1 VAGTHSRDHSAKHVA
16 ALTLGALGVVFGD
29 IGTSP
34 LYALRECFHGPH
46 AATLSETT
54 LYGVLSL
61 MFWALIAV
69 VTLKYLLFVMRADNK
84 GEGGEMALLALIN
97 KHRPQDIHSSRR
109 IFIFLGIF
117 GAALIYGD
125 GMITPAISVV
135 SAVEGLKVVT
145 PIFEPYVIPITLAI
159 LTVLFGFQKYGTAKI
174 GAVFGPVICLW
185 FVTLGVLGVSGI
197 TLHPEILRALSPG
210 YAIEYFQTLGW
221 GGFAILGGVF
231 LVLTGAEALY
241 ADMGHFG
248 RLPIRIGWFGL
259 VFPSLMLNYLGQGA
273 LILHDPG
280 ALENPF
286 YKLAPE
292 WFILPLVG
300 LATLATIVA
309 SQALISGAFSITR
322 QAVQLGFL
330 PRLEIRHTSSEE
342 IGQIYIPFVNWV
354 LFGAVVWLVVTFQ
367 TSTRLADA
375 YGVAVS
381 TTMIVTSILT
391 IYIAATVWRWNRYF
405 IGLLLI
411 TLLAIDIA
419 FFAANFGKFFRG
431 GWFPLSVGVVVFVVM
446 ATWKRGRAIL
456 ARRLQE
462 RLPSPE
468 KFLKDALKS
477 NPRRLPGTAI
487 FMARSPK
494 FTPSALFHNFKH
506 NQVLHERV
514 ILLTINTEEI
524 PHVPAE
530 GRIELD
536 PLGSSFFAVT
546 LHYGFMDTPNIPEAL
561 RDLAVHGLELFP
573 VSTTYYL
580 SRETLIPTPLPGMA
594 LWRERLFAFMSRNA
608 QRAATYYRIPSQQ
621 VVEIGVQVEL

>member
-1 VAGTHSRDHSAKHVA
+1 MTAGHHHETSARRTA

-46 AATLSETT
+46 ATTLTQTS

-69 VTLKYLLFVMRADNK
+69 VTFKYLLFVMRADNK

-97 KHRPQDIHSSRR
+97 KHRPQDIHTRR
-109 IFIFLGIF
+109 RVFIFLGIF

-125 GMITPAISVV
+125 GVITPAISVV
-135 SAVEGLKVVT
+135 SAVEGLKVAT
-145 PIFEPYVIPITLAI
+145 PIFKPYVVPITLVI
-159 LTVLFGFQKYGTAKI
+159 LTALFAMQKHGTAKI
-174 GAVFGPVICLW
+174 GAVFGPIICLW
-185 FVTLGVLGVSGI
+185 FITLAVLGIKGI
-197 TLHPEILRALSPG
+197 ALHPEILAALSPH
-210 YAIEYFQTLGW
+210 YAVAYFQEMGW

-248 RLPIRIGWFGL
+248 RKPIRIGWFGL

-273 LILHDPG
+273 LILHNPA

-292 WFILPLVG
+292 WFVLPLVG

-322 QAVQLGFL
+322 QAVQLGYL

-342 IGQIYIPFVNWV
+342 IGQIYIPLVNWGIFV
-354 LFGAVVWLVVTFQ
+354 AVVWLVVTFQ

-391 IYIAATVWRWNRYF
+391 IYIAASIWRWNRYLVG
-405 IGLLLI
+405 GLLVS
-411 TLLAIDIA
+411 LLVIDIA
-419 FFAANFGKFFRG
+419 FFAANFSKFFRG
-431 GWFPLSVGVVVFVVM
+431 GWFPLSVGVFIFTIMV
-446 ATWKRGRAIL
+446 TWKRGRTIL

-462 RLPSPE
+462 RLPAPE
-468 KFLKDALKS
+468 RFLKDAVKS

-487 FMARSPK
+487 FMARSPA
-494 FTPSALFHNFKH
+494 FTPSALYHNFQH
-506 NQVLHERV
+506 NRVLHERL

-524 PHVPAE
+524 PHVPE
-530 GRIELD
+530 DGRIELD
-536 PLGSSFFAVT
+536 PLGNACFAVT
-546 LHYGFMDTPNIPEAL
+546 IHYGFMDTPNIPEAL
-561 RDLAVHGLELFP
+561 FQLAAHGLEILP
-573 VSTTYYL
+573 ASTTYYF
-580 SRETLIPTPLPGMA
+580 SRETLIATPLPGMA

-608 QRAATYYRIPSQQ
+608 QRAATYYRIPSHQ

>member
-1 VAGTHSRDHSAKHVA
+1 MSSSHKKDNSPSHIA

-46 AATLSETT
+46 ATTLNHTT

-61 MFWALIAV
+61 MFWALIVV

-97 KHRPQDIHSSRR
+97 KHRPQDIHTSRR

-125 GMITPAISVV
+125 GVITPAISVV

-145 PIFEPYVIPITLAI
+145 PIFEPYVIPITLVI
-159 LTVLFGFQKYGTAKI
+159 LTILFAFQKYGTAKI
-174 GAVFGPVICLW
+174 GAIFGPVICLW
-185 FVTLGVLGVSGI
+185 FLTLGALGIGGI
-197 TLHPEILRALSPG
+197 MLHPEILAALSPL
-210 YAIEYFQTLGW
+210 YAIEYFHELGW

-248 RLPIRIGWFGL
+248 RLPIRIGWFAL

-273 LILHDPG
+273 LILHDHT
-280 ALENPF
+280 ALQNPF

-292 WFILPLVG
+292 WFVLPLVG

-330 PRLEIRHTSSEE
+330 PRLEIHHTSSDE
-342 IGQIYIPFVNWV
+342 IGQIYIPFVNWA
-354 LFGAVVWLVVTFQ
+354 LFIAVVWLVMTFQ

-381 TTMIVTSILT
+381 TTMIVTTILT
-391 IYIAATVWRWNRYF
+391 IYIAATVWRWNRYL
-405 IGLLLI
+405 IGLLLF

-419 FFAANFGKFFRG
+419 FFAANFSKFFRG
-431 GWFPLSVGVVVFVVM
+431 GWFPLSVGVVIFGVM
-446 ATWKRGRAIL
+446 ATWKRGRSIL
-456 ARRLQE
+456 SRRLQD
-462 RLPSPE
+462 RLPPPE
-468 KFLKDALKS
+468 KFLKEALKS

-487 FMARSPK
+487 FMARSPN

-514 ILLTINTEEI
+514 ILLTVNTEEI
-524 PHVPAE
+524 PHVPVE

-536 PLGSSFFAVT
+536 PLGNSFFAVT

-580 SRETLIPTPLPGMA
+580 SRETLIATPLPGMA

>member
-1 VAGTHSRDHSAKHVA
+1 MVHGHGKGNSAGHIA

-46 AATLSETT
+46 AAELSPTT

-69 VTLKYLLFVMRADNK
+69 VSLKYILFVMRADNK

-135 SAVEGLKVVT
+135 SAVEGLKIAT
-145 PIFEPYVIPITLAI
+145 PIFEPYVVPITLVI
-159 LTVLFGFQKYGTAKI
+159 LTILFAFQKYGTAKI
-174 GAVFGPVICLW
+174 GAVFGPIICVW
-185 FVTLGVLGVSGI
+185 FVTLGVLGIGGI
-197 TLHPEILRALSPG
+197 ALHPEILYSLSPT
-210 YAIEYFQTLGW
+210 YAFEYFHTLGW
-221 GGFAILGGVF
+221 RGFAILGGVF

-273 LILHDPG
+273 LILHDQT

-286 YKLAPE
+286 YKLAPD
-292 WFILPLVG
+292 WFLLPLVA

-342 IGQIYIPFVNWV
+342 IGQIYIPLVNWV
-354 LFGAVVWLVVTFQ
+354 LFAAVVWLVLTFQ

-381 TTMIVTSILT
+381 TTMIVTTILT
-391 IYIAATVWRWNRYF
+391 IYIAATVWRWNRYV
-405 IGLLLI
+405 IGLLLV
-411 TLLAIDIA
+411 TLLVIDIA
-419 FFAANFGKFFRG
+419 FFAANFSKFFRG
-431 GWFPLSVGVVVFVVM
+431 GWFPLTVGIVVFVIM
-446 ATWKRGRAIL
+446 STWKRGRAL
-456 ARRLQE
+456 LSRRLQE
-462 RLPSPE
+462 RLPAPD
-468 KFLKDALKS
+468 KFLKEALKS

-487 FMARSPK
+487 FMARSPNS
-494 FTPSALFHNFKH
+494 TPSALFHNFQH
-506 NQVLHERV
+506 NQVLHQRV
-514 ILLTINTEEI
+514 IILTVNTEEI

-536 PLGSSFFAVT
+536 PLGNSFFAVT

-561 RDLAVHGLELFP
+561 RGLVVHGIELLP

-580 SRETLIPTPLPGMA
+580 SRETLIATPLPGMA
-594 LWRERLFAFMSRNA
+594 LWREILFVFMSRNA